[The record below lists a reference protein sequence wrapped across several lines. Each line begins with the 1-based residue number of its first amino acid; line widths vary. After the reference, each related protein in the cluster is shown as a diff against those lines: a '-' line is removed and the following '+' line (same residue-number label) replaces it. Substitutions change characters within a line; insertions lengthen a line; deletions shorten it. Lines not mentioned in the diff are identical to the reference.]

1 MRRGRGF
8 TLLELLVVIALMAM
22 AFGLASFSVGQG
34 LQAARER
41 QVMREMVAALRQAR
55 LQAVLSG
62 APAVLSLDLQRRTFQ
77 APGQRPGQW
86 PGQWPADMGVQLT
99 SASELG
105 AQVAFYPDGSSSGGN
120 LLLVRD
126 GRQWRIDVGWLT
138 GSVRWQVLP

>member
-22 AFGLASFSVGQG
+22 AFGLVSFSVGQG

-62 APAVLSLDLQRRTFQ
+62 APAMLSLDLQRRTFQ
-77 APGQRPGQW
+77 APGQR